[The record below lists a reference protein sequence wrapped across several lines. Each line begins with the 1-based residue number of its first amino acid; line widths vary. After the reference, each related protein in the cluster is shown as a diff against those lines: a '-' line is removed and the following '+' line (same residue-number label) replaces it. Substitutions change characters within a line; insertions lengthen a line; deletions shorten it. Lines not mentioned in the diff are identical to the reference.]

1 MSGGSDK
8 GKKTERHSTRKG
20 AGSIL
25 KLTYTSPGTN
35 EGTRIALGGTAI
47 TISSDEEYED
57 VASPTMTV
65 DLPSTPI
72 GVPFDSATGQGKR
85 FIFAD
90 EEEEEDLYVRDVL
103 GGSAVVAPTTVVE
116 PTTPAVIPPGVVRT
130 TIAALQAVAAGGSAV
145 VAPTTAVEPTTTV
158 VEPTTPAVDPTTSAV
173 IPPGVVRTTIAALQ
187 AVAAGGSAVVAPTT
201 AVEPTTTVVEPT
213 TTVVATQT
221 DPMEFPFV
229 FPVRKGEK
237 WWL

>member
-90 EEEEEDLYVRDVL
+90 EEEEEEEDLYVRDVL
-103 GGSAVVAPTTVVE
+103 GGSAVVAPTPAVVAPTPAVVA
-116 PTTPAVIPPGVVRT
+116 PTTAVGVVGGWGSYPTTVVIPPGTVRT

-145 VAPTTAVEPTTTV
+145 EAPTTV
-158 VEPTTPAVDPTTSAV
+158 VEA
-173 IPPGVVRTTIAALQ
+173 RTT
-187 AVAAGGSAVVAPTT
+187 AVVA
-201 AVEPTTTVVEPT
+201 A
-213 TTVVATQT
+213 QT

-229 FPVRKGEK
+229 AYPRGTK
-237 WWL
+237 WWLK

>member
-85 FIFAD
+85 FIFTD
-90 EEEEEDLYVRDVL
+90 EEEEEEEDLYVRDVL
-103 GGSAVVAPTTVVE
+103 GGSAVVAPTTVVD
-116 PTTPAVIPPGVVRT
+116 PTTTAVIPPGVVRT

-158 VEPTTPAVDPTTSAV
+158 VK
-173 IPPGVVRTTIAALQ
+173 
-187 AVAAGGSAVVAPTT
+187 
-201 AVEPTTTVVEPT
+201 PT

-221 DPMEFPFV
+221 DPLVFPFV
-229 FPVRKGEK
+229 FPPKGK
-237 WWL
+237 WTL

>member
-35 EGTRIALGGTAI
+35 EDTSMALDGTAVV
-47 TISSDEEYED
+47 ISSDEEYED

-85 FIFAD
+85 FIFTD
-90 EEEEEDLYVRDVL
+90 EEEEEEDLYVRDVL

-116 PTTPAVIPPGVVRT
+116 PTTPAVD
-130 TIAALQAVAAGGSAV
+130 
-145 VAPTTAVEPTTTV
+145 PTTT
-158 VEPTTPAVDPTTSAV
+158 AV